1 MVQKLSFGSVRE
13 NDSPF
18 LLPLEKKNIEDYIF
32 FCHKS
37 SIFFLFGF
45 CFLCEN
51 MKVKVLM
58 LGPKNKMLVFF
69 YRNIVEILDIGRHRH
84 DIANQKSVGQKIKKA
99 KSPIFQRNF
108 ESEWHARV
116 GWENRQN
123 IGDILPIF
131 C

>member
-1 MVQKLSFGSVRE
+1 MVQELSFGSVRE

-18 LLPLEKKNIEDYIF
+18 LLLLEKKNIEDYIF

-51 MKVKVLM
+51 MEVKVLM

-69 YRNIVEILDIGRHRH
+69 LSKYRRNIGYRPSPTRYCQPKVDWPKNQEGKIADIST
-84 DIANQKSVGQKIKKA
+84 K
-99 KSPIFQRNF
+99 F
-108 ESEWHARV
+108 
-116 GWENRQN
+116 
-123 IGDILPIF
+123 
-131 C
+131 